1 MYSCELSFVATTR
14 VEAGAGFGIG
24 RQSGPIVLEV
34 RTHHDTI
41 PVRQGVQVGFELLRG
56 ITAEQTKKILDV
68 LNENVIDVLVTMLL
82 DWTKRQ
88 SLHTDEV
95 NTRP

>member
-1 MYSCELSFVATTR
+1 M
-14 VEAGAGFGIG
+14 
-24 RQSGPIVLEV
+24 
-34 RTHHDTI
+34 
-41 PVRQGVQVGFELLRG
+41 RQGVQVGFELLSG